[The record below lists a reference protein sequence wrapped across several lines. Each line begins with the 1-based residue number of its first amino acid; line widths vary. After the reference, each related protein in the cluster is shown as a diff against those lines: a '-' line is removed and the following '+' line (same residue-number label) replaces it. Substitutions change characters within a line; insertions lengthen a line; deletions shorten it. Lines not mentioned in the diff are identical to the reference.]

1 MARVEQARE
10 RIAVLLAISVR
21 LYRDGLA
28 LALGACGRLDVHTS
42 AGPPA
47 DVVLAARALQPA
59 VVVVDVSL
67 DAAVHLMRAVR
78 GASPATRILAFAV
91 GDQVDT
97 LLAYADAGADGFFDS
112 NGSLP
117 ELVAAIEQAADGG
130 LPCAP
135 GVAAQL
141 LRLAV
146 RRAITVQPAPQ
157 PLAGALT
164 LRERQVFDLVRQG
177 RSNKE
182 IASALHIA
190 EATVKNH
197 VHHVLAKM
205 HVTTRG
211 KAAAAGESR
220 PAD

>member
-1 MARVEQARE
+1 MEHAGHALE
-10 RIAVLLAISVR
+10 RITVLLAIAVR

-28 LALGACGRLDVHTS
+28 VALSAQHGMQVHAAS
-42 AGPPA
+42 GPPSK
-47 DVVLAARALQPA
+47 VLAAACALQPN

-67 DAAVHLMRAVR
+67 VGALELMRELR
-78 GASPATRILAFAV
+78 TSRPEGRILAFAV
-91 GDQVDT
+91 GDEVDT

-112 NGSLP
+112 NGSLR
-117 ELVAAIEQAADGG
+117 ELVDAIVQAADGG

-135 GVAAQL
+135 RVAAQL
-141 LRLAV
+141 LRHAV
-146 RRAITVQPAPQ
+146 HRAAHPVQHGPA
-157 PLAGALT
+157 GNLT
-164 LRERQVFDLVRQG
+164 SRERQVFELVKQG

-205 HVTTRG
+205 QVTTRG
-211 KAAAAGESR
+211 KAAAVRESR
-220 PAD
+220 ARD